1 MTFDQW
7 WSSLTAKERYVIGIN
22 NAKFVWESAAKNERE
37 ECAKVCLDTYP
48 SIEGAICAQRIRARG
63 QA

>member
-1 MTFDQW
+1 MTFDEW

-37 ECAKVCLDTYP
+37 ECEKRLEAVGCDH
-48 SIEGAICAQRIRARG
+48 CAANIRAKG
-63 QA
+63 

>member
-1 MTFDQW
+1 MTFDEW
-7 WSSLTAKERYVIGIN
+7 WQSLTAKERYVIGIN

-37 ECAKVCLDTYP
+37 ACADIAEVAEPYQ
-48 SIEGAICAQRIRARG
+48 CADLIRARG

>member
-1 MTFDQW
+1 MTFDEW

-22 NAKFVWESAAKNERE
+22 NAKFVWENAAKNERE
-37 ECAKVCLDTYP
+37 ECAKWLDAMGYDH
-48 SIEGAICAQRIRARG
+48 CAANVRARG